1 MDEAKDVAAQSHAAD
16 EPPEEIMVGKSD
28 ELDAMKDLLISGSTS
43 NNNLEVVAVH
53 SMGRIGFPSINAQ
66 VSAPAPAP
74 TSDGVA
80 IDQGIAYVL
89 MLVALAITYMIH

>member
-1 MDEAKDVAAQSHAAD
+1 M
-16 EPPEEIMVGKSD
+16 
-28 ELDAMKDLLISGSTS
+28 
-43 NNNLEVVAVH
+43 EVLRLCLMAIFGLVMALV
-53 SMGRIGFPSINAQ
+53 IPSINAQ
-66 VSAPAPAP
+66 VPEPAPAP